1 MLVSRFITSSLDL
14 ALFLCCLV
22 LPTLSLTSTPHTV
35 IVCTYYCWPKKLNVS
50 STNFLPCLPSPGA
63 ASASPARRLL
73 GSQLGYIPSGCP
85 LTVSVV
91 AEESQPSWF
100 QDAPEIR
107 GSVTL
112 SNPSQYN
119 VPIDNIIVQARSSD
133 GMQYSTTASC
143 DGGSSTTVPYN
154 PVPYTYGTATC
165 RYRIVLDRRVFGS
178 YGQSGNRRRLQ
189 GSGAVQAN
197 FFPSSS
203 SSGGSN
209 GGNSGSSGGYGYFP
223 PPSSRPTWTVTAIA
237 TIRFSNAQC
246 LSAPTTVNTD
256 CWWNWLVSWHQQHHH
271 KGWWWSGRRL
281 AMAAAAPSQGQNQP
295 SEVPGTLP
303 ARQLSGEHHH
313 NPHHGHHMHAQ
324 QHGSSVSRSLL
335 NANNQHGGG
344 FGFVV
349 SGGSVHHGGQ
359 FSSSSSSSRRDL
371 GLQDA
376 RGGSV
381 SSIDD
386 AADSVDAAVDNIESK
401 EDA

>member
-1 MLVSRFITSSLDL
+1 MLMC
-14 ALFLCCLV
+14 A
-22 LPTLSLTSTPHTV
+22 
-35 IVCTYYCWPKKLNVS
+35 
-50 STNFLPCLPSPGA
+50 GA

-203 SSGGSN
+203 S
-209 GGNSGSSGGYGYFP
+209 GGNSGSSGSGTGYGYFP

-237 TIRFSNAQC
+237 TIHFSNAQC

-256 CWWNWLVSWHQQHHH
+256 CWWNWLVSWHQKHHH
-271 KGWWWSGRRL
+271 KGWWFSGRKLMGSAHSNSPSQHSDHSNMHTDQESSTVLSSQHVGSISRTL
-281 AMAAAAPSQGQNQP
+281 LHADSQHSYHSGLGSYGRTFSGTIGGTHTTRRDFDRSYQSVSDANSDSARGINDAVDTVDQAVDSISSKAAA
-295 SEVPGTLP
+295 
-303 ARQLSGEHHH
+303 
-313 NPHHGHHMHAQ
+313 
-324 QHGSSVSRSLL
+324 
-335 NANNQHGGG
+335 
-344 FGFVV
+344 
-349 SGGSVHHGGQ
+349 
-359 FSSSSSSSRRDL
+359 
-371 GLQDA
+371 
-376 RGGSV
+376 
-381 SSIDD
+381 
-386 AADSVDAAVDNIESK
+386 
-401 EDA
+401 

>member
-1 MLVSRFITSSLDL
+1 
-14 ALFLCCLV
+14 
-22 LPTLSLTSTPHTV
+22 
-35 IVCTYYCWPKKLNVS
+35 
-50 STNFLPCLPSPGA
+50 
-63 ASASPARRLL
+63 
-73 GSQLGYIPSGCP
+73 
-85 LTVSVV
+85 VV

-100 QDAPEIR
+100 QDAPKIR

-154 PVPYTYGTATC
+154 PVTYTYGTATC
-165 RYRIVLDRRVFGS
+165 RYRILLDRRVFGS

-203 SSGGSN
+203 G
-209 GGNSGSSGGYGYFP
+209 GGNSGGSGSSSGGYGYFP

-256 CWWNWLVSWHQQHHH
+256 CWWSWLVSWHQQHHH

-281 AMAAAAPSQGQNQP
+281 SMAATAPSQGQTVEKP
-295 SEVPGTLP
+295 SEVSDTLP

-313 NPHHGHHMHAQ
+313 KPHHGHHMHTQ
-324 QHGSSVSRSLL
+324 QHGSIVSRSLL

-349 SGGSVHHGGQ
+349 SGGSGHHAGVVSLRGDRQ
-359 FSSSSSSSRRDL
+359 
-371 GLQDA
+371 QDA

-386 AADSVDAAVDNIESK
+386 ADSVDAAVDNIASK
-401 EDA
+401 ADA